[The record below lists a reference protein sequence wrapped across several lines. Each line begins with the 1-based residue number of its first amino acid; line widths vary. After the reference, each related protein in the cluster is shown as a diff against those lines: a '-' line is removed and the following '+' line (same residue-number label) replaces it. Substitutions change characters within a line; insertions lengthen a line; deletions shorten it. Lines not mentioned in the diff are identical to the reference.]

1 MILVPP
7 EFARWR
13 AQVDGEAGRS
23 WVAALPGLV
32 TRLCARWDLVP
43 DDTPPRHGGLGL
55 VVMVHRAGVPCV
67 LKVSW
72 LEDTT
77 VDEATA
83 LRTWAGH
90 GAVRLFEA
98 EPAAGAL
105 LLERLDPH
113 RTLHDLGLWEAAEV
127 AGTLIRRLAVPAPPG
142 VRPLSEIAEVLVE
155 HLPPR
160 QRALGYPVPPAWLDA
175 ARGHAAELGGQ
186 RHDVLIH
193 ADLHYGNVLAGSREP
208 WLAVDPRAVRGGP
221 EFSVPELLWT
231 RADDAELDSDAAVRR
246 LLRVLVSAGGLDPA
260 AAHGWAVARCVD
272 YWLWGLENGLT
283 IDPERCRRV
292 LTALLP

>member
-1 MILVPP
+1 MIVVPP
-7 EFARWR
+7 EFAQWR

-23 WVAALPGLV
+23 WAASLPELV
-32 TRLCARWDLVP
+32 ERLCERWGLVP
-43 DDTPPRHGGLGL
+43 DDTPPLHGGLGL
-55 VVMVHRAGVPCV
+55 VVMVHRAGEPCV

-77 VDEATA
+77 VDETAA
-83 LRTWAGH
+83 LRAWDGN
-90 GAVRLFEA
+90 GAVRLLEA
-98 EPAAGAL
+98 EPGSGAL

-127 AGTLIRRLAVPAPPG
+127 AGALIRRLAVPAPPG
-142 VRPLSEIAEVLVE
+142 LRPLSEVAGVMVE
-155 HLPPR
+155 HLRPR
-160 QRALGYPVPPAWLDA
+160 QRALGDPVPSQWLEA
-175 ARGHAAELGGQ
+175 ARGVAAELGGQ
-186 RHDVLIH
+186 EHDVLIH

-208 WLAVDPRAVRGGP
+208 WLAVGPRAVRGCP

-231 RADDAELDSDAAVRR
+231 RADDEALDSDAAVRR
-246 LLRVLVSAGGLDPA
+246 LLEVLVSAGGLDAEA
-260 AAHGWAVARCVD
+260 ARGWAVARCVD

-283 IDPERCRRV
+283 IDPVRCERV